1 MSKNFDI
8 ATGAGVDTSL
18 FVQKDVNGAIE
29 ALDGSALTNLTADN
43 LGNSGTIPSQLLEG
57 VGGGIY
63 EEIASYDIGND
74 SEVFA
79 ENVFTDTYDNY
90 MVLLQGI
97 SMETNNQDF
106 YLRFYKADGSYTAEH
121 TYAAQGQFHNNF
133 DESWSGSNSSAVKI
147 MQAQGSGAGKTISGV
162 INFFDMKSS
171 IDGLQRYTWQI
182 TGRKHDTNNGVV
194 VGGGTVA
201 TASERTGFKLLASSG
216 NLMVGTVVV
225 YGIKKPT

>member
-1 MSKNFDI
+1 MTKARTLADFN
-8 ATGAGVDTSL
+8 ATSIDPALLDDT
-18 FVQKDVNGAIE
+18 GEIP
-29 ALDGSALTNLTADN
+29 SALLA
-43 LGNSGTIPSQLLEG
+43 G

-63 EEIASYDIGND
+63 EEITSYDIGND

-106 YLRFYKADGSYTAEH
+106 YLRFYDANGSYTAEH

-133 DESWSGSNSSAVKI
+133 DENWSGSNSGAVKI

-201 TASERTGFKLLASSG
+201 TASERTGFKLLASAG

-225 YGIKKPT
+225 YGLKKTT